1 MKHIGLLLHLKAL
14 DHKINDLFDKILF
27 CKKSISPV
35 HSYWAHG
42 SLMLSGNHDF
52 ESCTMAS
59 TSLLTAT
66 GRLFHKWPHIFSV
79 FLSGALEFV
88 RCFFILVLV
97 GFVLFMLSNYI
108 TSLVPCCDVR
118 YLFRVKRTFNSARFQ
133 ILWYGV
139 HFVIYFIGGVLHIL
153 VSKTIWCCPSFCSVI
168 SIFALMLVCV
178 TSVLEF
184 VPSAWFKRFHLYT
197 ETTTCCVGVY
207 K

>member
-1 MKHIGLLLHLKAL
+1 M

-27 CKKSISPV
+27 CKKNSSPV
-35 HSYWAHG
+35 HSYWAHDAKWKSWLWKLYDGQYIFVNCYG
-42 SLMLSGNHDF
+42 SSVSQMTTYIFCFSF
-52 ESCTMAS
+52 RS
-59 TSLLTAT
+59 T
-66 GRLFHKWPHIFSV
+66 W
-79 FLSGALEFV
+79 V
-88 RCFFILVLV
+88 RPLFFILVLV
-97 GFVLFMLSNYI
+97 GFVLFMLSSYI
-108 TSLVPCCDVR
+108 TSLVPCCDVK
-118 YLFRVKRTFNSARFQ
+118 YLFRVKRTFDSARFQ

-184 VPSAWFKRFHLYT
+184 VTSAWFKRFHLYT